1 MLRMDSMLEA
11 RRTEW
16 GSPKFLSNLGFCE
29 MPRAAVGTGDW
40 GEAGGMNLPA
50 GKEPV
55 KGH

>member
-1 MLRMDSMLEA
+1 MLEA
-11 RRTEW
+11 RRTKW

-29 MPRAAVGTGDW
+29 MSRAAVGTGDW
-40 GEAGGMNLPA
+40 GKAGGTNLPA

>member
-40 GEAGGMNLPA
+40 GEAGGTNLPA